1 MMDLE
6 EKSETHPNQ
15 PDSAIVTKI
24 ILSYAQYGLTPTVIP
39 PASMDVPLM
48 IDRIPTQQA
57 TDLAYI
63 QELAALHDYV
73 FYVEPT
79 DVPMVNNAY
88 WGPPN
93 LASLPQKALSVN
105 MGPETNVA
113 SINFR
118 YDSLKPT
125 LLEGSVH
132 DKVTGLSV
140 PVQIMGSLRPP
151 LSSQPAWLTQSH
163 MRSKQFRDSGMD
175 VLRALDKAQAEMSSS
190 SDAVSA
196 SGELDA
202 VRYGDVLRARRLVG
216 LRGAGFSYNGLYYV
230 KSVTHRIGGD
240 EYRQSFTLTR
250 EGLGSTT
257 PAVVP

>member
-1 MMDLE
+1 
-6 EKSETHPNQ
+6 
-15 PDSAIVTKI
+15 
-24 ILSYAQYGLTPTVIP
+24 
-39 PASMDVPLM
+39 
-48 IDRIPTQQA
+48 
-57 TDLAYI
+57 
-63 QELAALHDYV
+63 
-73 FYVEPT
+73 
-79 DVPMVNNAY
+79 
-88 WGPPN
+88 
-93 LASLPQKALSVN
+93 
-105 MGPETNVA
+105 
-113 SINFR
+113 
-118 YDSLKPT
+118 
-125 LLEGSVH
+125 
-132 DKVTGLSV
+132 
-140 PVQIMGSLRPP
+140 
-151 LSSQPAWLTQSH
+151 